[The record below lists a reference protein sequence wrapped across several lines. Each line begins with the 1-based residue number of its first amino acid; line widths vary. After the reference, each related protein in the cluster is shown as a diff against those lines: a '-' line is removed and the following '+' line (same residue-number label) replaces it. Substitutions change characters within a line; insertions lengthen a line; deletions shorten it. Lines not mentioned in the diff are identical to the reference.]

1 MRFDNE
7 NATMETEIGILDI
20 AFGFGYLNG
29 RETAAH
35 AQAAAARRQM
45 EKILTKYFWVLNL
58 ITLAAVAVLLADG
71 TSEIIATKISGIF
84 PTVEQRT
91 VPIRSALPS
100 SRNRWS
106 SPDGSAILD
115 RNIFDSTYGPVSRVI
130 DDPVESMG
138 PEPIEGDLPI
148 VPCTETSVK
157 LLATVASRYDTAWSF
172 ASISDGGESRLCR
185 VGDDLD
191 NRVVSGITWRYLFLM
206 GTSDECYI
214 DLFGDQKDTK
224 NKSRKSKR
232 AAKKTAKKE
241 DLKNSIQSVSETE
254 KVVDRALVDSML
266 SDPTKFVRSVRVR
279 PHKKNGKVVGF
290 KLRRFRADSPL
301 ALLGAKRGDIIHSV
315 NGKDLTSVDKAL
327 GAYQGLRTSNDLTF
341 SITRNGK
348 PMDIHVGIR

>member
-1 MRFDNE
+1 
-7 NATMETEIGILDI
+7 
-20 AFGFGYLNG
+20 
-29 RETAAH
+29 
-35 AQAAAARRQM
+35 M

-58 ITLAAVAVLLADG
+58 VTLAAVAILLADG
-71 TSEIIATKISGIF
+71 TSEIIATKISGLF
-84 PTVEQRT
+84 PTIEQPT
-91 VPIRSALPS
+91 TPIRAIPR

-106 SPDGSAILD
+106 SPNGSAILD
-115 RNIFDSTYGPVSRVI
+115 RNIFDSTYGPVSDVVE
-130 DDPVESMG
+130 DPVETMG

-148 VPCTETSVK
+148 VPCTETSIK
-157 LLATVASRYDTAWSF
+157 LLATVASRYDISWSF
-172 ASISDGGESRLCR
+172 ASITEGSESRLCR
-185 VGDDLD
+185 VGDELD

-214 DLFGDQKDTK
+214 DLFGDQKNVK
-224 NKSRKSKR
+224 NKPKRPKR
-232 AAKKTAKKE
+232 AAKTKTKKD
-241 DLKNSIQSVSETE
+241 DLKNGIQSVSDTE

-279 PHKKNGKVVGF
+279 PHKQNGKVVGF

-327 GAYQGLRTSNDLTF
+327 GAYQGLRSANDLTF
-341 SITRNGK
+341 SITRGGK